1 MGRTEG
7 DEKCKQGSPNH
18 RSLFLFLRSLIPLLS
33 QSQNRTPAVTVYL
46 RSLFMRAVSRHTQYA
61 AWAADGQGVDR
72 HLLSVKE
79 ARANRCQLS
88 TSQRSNPFFGG
99 WGNEEG

>member
-18 RSLFLFLRSLIPLLS
+18 RSLFLFLRLLIPLLA
-33 QSQNRTPAVTVYL
+33 QSQNRTPAVYL

-72 HLLSVKE
+72 HLLRVKE

-88 TSQRSNPFFGG
+88 TFQRSNPFFGG
-99 WGNEEG
+99 WSNEEG